1 MKLVWVVVVA
11 ITAAYAVVAWSC
23 IEQWKDSGGDDAFA
37 YRDYVERLYRTHELP
52 PRAENYEFSLPP
64 GAPALGVAV
73 TWAFAPILA
82 DRPSP
87 PLQGLPRLLRRLLW
101 LALVVGGGALLVG
114 SRRWQPRWLLGV
126 AAWFAAAGW
135 AWTYLNAAVNNER
148 WLPLVLVSYTAAVAL
163 VPATAMLAREV
174 WPERR
179 LAPALGA
186 AAAALMPIVLM
197 STLYFHPDP
206 PFALLAVLA
215 TVIVVRA
222 LRTGLT
228 VSAGIAA
235 GALLGAAALTRQSAP
250 IVALS
255 LAVAAALI
263 ARARAAR
270 FLVAG
275 TCALLA
281 TAGPWWV
288 IQTVRFGNPLESNL
302 VRPGQMLDHE
312 PASFFVSLPTQL
324 VTHPYSPSF
333 QNELLPRFHAYL
345 WSDWG
350 GQYHHWGE
358 TKRFATQLAS
368 VQSVLGLGGDALV
381 LGGLVLLGIPA
392 LVRVAKRRTTDA
404 TDAALATLAAL
415 FVVSWAAFVAELVR
429 FPQRGGDPI
438 KGHYLLFLAPVSAV
452 FAIAAGYTLA
462 RRGGWRRA
470 VLFAWVGAYA
480 ISWALTVATAF

>member
-1 MKLVWVVVVA
+1 MVVP
-11 ITAAYAVVAWSC
+11 TLRHAAQHAH
-23 IEQWKDSGGDDAFA
+23 DPGD
-37 YRDYVERLYRTHELP
+37 
-52 PRAENYEFSLPP
+52 
-64 GAPALGVAV
+64 
-73 TWAFAPILA
+73 
-82 DRPSP
+82 PS
-87 PLQGLPRLLRRLLW
+87 LLRRLLW

-281 TAGPWWV
+281 TAGPWWG

-350 GQYHHWGE
+350 GNYHHWGQ
-358 TKRFATQLAS
+358 TKAWATTLATT
-368 VQSVLGLGGDALV
+368 QSVLGFGGDALV
-381 LGGLVLLGIPA
+381 LVGVVAFGLTAVR
-392 LVRVAKRRTTDA
+392 RVATRSPLRSN
-404 TDAALATLAAL
+404 DAALTVLTSL
-415 FVVSWAAFVAELVR
+415 FLLSWGAFVEQLVR
-429 FPQRGGDPI
+429 YPWRDGDTI
-438 KGHYLLFLAPVSAV
+438 KVHYLLYLAPVSVV
-452 FAIAAGYTLA
+452 FAIASGTALV

-470 VLFAWVGAYA
+470 LLLCWLALYTV
-480 ISWALTVATAF
+480 SWALTLVTAF